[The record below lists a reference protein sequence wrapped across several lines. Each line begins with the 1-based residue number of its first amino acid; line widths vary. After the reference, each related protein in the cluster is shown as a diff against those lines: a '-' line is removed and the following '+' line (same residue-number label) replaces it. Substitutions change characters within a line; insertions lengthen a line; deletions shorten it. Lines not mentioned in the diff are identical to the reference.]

1 MAKKEDNATYA
12 DSSKYYD
19 SIGFLCG
26 LEIHQRLATRNK
38 LYCSCIANLLQADPI
53 VSSIY
58 RRQRAVAGESGKID
72 MSAKFEEAKDKAF
85 EYNVYKNTSC
95 LVDIDEEPPHELNAE
110 ALEVALAIASS
121 LNMKFMDELEPMRK
135 EVVDGSNPAAFQR
148 TTIIGMDGN
157 IKIGDYSID
166 IPAISLEEE
175 SAGIASNNGNIAVY
189 DTNRIGIPLI
199 EIDTSPYIKT
209 PKQAKEIA
217 LRIGTLLRIS
227 GMVQRGIGTI
237 RQDVNVSIKGGA
249 RTEIKGLQEV
259 DMLDTFV
266 KNEVIRQL
274 GLIKIRDTL
283 LDRNASIGQAVELTD
298 LFRGTSVKV
307 INKSSKNGAS
317 VFGFRLIGFN
327 GILGNEINPNRRL
340 GSEISDYAKMAGVKG
355 IIHSDENLEQY
366 GFTISEIE
374 GIKNR
379 LSVDSGDAFILV
391 AGDQYTSKKAVR
403 LAIERA
409 EYAMVG
415 VPKETRSVLDA
426 DLGTTRFMR
435 PLPGGSRMY
444 PETDAKPLLLAKA
457 AIDRAVASAPD
468 IEKEILALKED
479 LDDDALVKQMLLS
492 PRLIVYKKIASK
504 VKVDRK
510 FIANML
516 LQKFTEMKRQGIDAD
531 SIDAGLI
538 ESAFIQFADGRLT
551 KQGVEEAIRRLAL
564 NGGTVD
570 EIIKAN
576 KLERISGKALASLID
591 KIAAGENLEK
601 AQLIKKIMNEYRL
614 NIDGT
619 ELNGLLGR

>member
-1 MAKKEDNATYA
+1 MAKKESNAIGDDTIE
-12 DSSKYYD
+12 YYN

-26 LEIHQRLATRNK
+26 LEIHQRLATKNK
-38 LYCSCIANLLQADPI
+38 LYCSCMANLLPGDAI
-53 VSSIY
+53 VSSIH
-58 RRQRAVAGESGKID
+58 RRQRAVAGELGNID
-72 MSAKFEEAKDKAF
+72 MSAKFEEAKDRAF
-85 EYNVYKNTSC
+85 EYNVYRNTSC
-95 LVDIDEEPPHELNAE
+95 LVDIDEEPPHELNGE
-110 ALEVALAIASS
+110 ALDVALAIASS

-157 IKIGDYSID
+157 IQIGDYSID

-175 SAGIASNNGNIAVY
+175 SAGIVSNKGNTTVY

-227 GMVQRGIGTI
+227 GKVQRGIGTI
-237 RQDVNVSIKGGA
+237 RQDVNVSVKGGA

-266 KNEVIRQL
+266 KNEVLRQIN
-274 GLIKIRDTL
+274 LIKIKDVL
-283 LDRNASIGQAVELTD
+283 LGRNASIGQLVELSD
-298 LFRGTSVKV
+298 LLRGTSVRI
-307 INKSSKNGAS
+307 INNSSKNDVT

-327 GILGNEINPNRRL
+327 GILGTEINPNRRL

-366 GFTISEIE
+366 GFTINEVE

-379 LSVDSGDAFILV
+379 LSVKSGDAFILV
-391 AGDQYTSKKAVR
+391 AGDAYASKKAAN
-403 LAIERA
+403 LAVERA
-409 EYAMVG
+409 EYAMIG

-435 PLPGGSRMY
+435 PLPSGSRMY
-444 PETDAKPLLLAKA
+444 PETDAKPLLLTKE
-457 AIDRAVASAPD
+457 IIEKAVASAPD
-468 IEKEILALKED
+468 IDREISTLKND
-479 LDDDALVKQMLLS
+479 LDDDALVKQMMLS
-492 PRLIVYKKIASK
+492 PRLIVYKKIAGA
-504 VKVDRK
+504 VKVDKK
-510 FIANML
+510 FVANML

-531 SIDAGLI
+531 SIDTSVL
-538 ESAFIQFADGRLT
+538 ESAFMRFADGRLT
-551 KQGVEEAIRRLAL
+551 KQGVEEVIRRLAL

-570 EIIKAN
+570 DIIKAN
-576 KLERISGKALASLID
+576 KLERVSGKALAELID
-591 KIAAGENLEK
+591 KIAAGEKLEM